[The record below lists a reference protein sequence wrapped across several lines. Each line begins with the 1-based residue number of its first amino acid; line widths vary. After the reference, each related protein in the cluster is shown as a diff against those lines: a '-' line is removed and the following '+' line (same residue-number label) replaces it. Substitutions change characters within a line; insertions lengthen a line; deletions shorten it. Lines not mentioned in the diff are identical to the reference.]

1 MADPLTKVRFKFTSA
16 GDPDTSWRVVRMH
29 VREALSEP
37 YAAEFDLACENL
49 LADPDALLGRDCAA
63 LWFRDDHQRR
73 LQGVVHRVEHLGL
86 KAGHLLCRVHVAP
99 ALLALGQRRDCYIFQ
114 DVTALE
120 AVAVVLAEGFAPW
133 QRTTRID
140 VQRALPTREYF
151 VQYNESDLDFVARLL
166 AEEGV
171 GYYFDHAGDR
181 EEMVLFDANS
191 TCAAIAT
198 MDGAAVCIQGPEGG
212 TAVVETLRDFDP
224 ISTLRSTSSVV
235 RDFNWTQ
242 PSLDL
247 TREAR
252 GVDPNGLDREVYE
265 YPGPLTINSY
275 SNPAYAQEDGAAQS
289 RLRRQQ
295 FAAGERR
302 AAGAGYVTTFTPG
315 FTFDLTGHLNPAT
328 DGTWLVTRAEHFGH
342 APEELTSDTHDDD
355 EGRHERYR
363 NTFEA
368 LPVEVPWR
376 PARSFVR
383 PRIGGV
389 QTATVVGP
397 AGEEIYTD
405 EHGRVKVQFHWDR
418 KGERDESSSLWVR
431 VAQAWAGNGWGFVFV
446 PRIGMEVVVQ
456 FLEGNPDRP
465 LVTGCVYNG
474 ENRPPYPLPDE
485 KTKSTVKSNSTLGGG
500 GYNELRFEDL
510 KGSEEVFLHAQKD
523 FNEVVEHDHST
534 LVHHDQRNTV
544 DNNQT
549 ERVGA
554 NQTMTVGGN
563 RTSHVYGNEKKTVE
577 KDQTDHV
584 VKNRTHTVDLDEKI
598 TVGLNQTT
606 AVGVNRTETVGAN
619 ETVTIGGNETRSI
632 AGNLMTTVGVAELRA
647 IGAMRMTT
655 VGAADATTVGGA
667 WIVTAGGPCLI
678 SSGALVRQSVGGSS
692 TSVRDSKIG
701 ITAPAEVKLTCGSSA
716 ITMTPG
722 KVTITSGA
730 GATITLN
737 GTDVK
742 IEGVNIELQAAANG
756 KFIAGAALD
765 LNGMLTTIIGNPVK
779 INC

>member
-1 MADPLTKVRFKFTSA
+1 MADPLTKVRFKFVSV
-16 GDPDTSWRVVRMH
+16 GDPDTVWRVVRMH
-29 VREALSEP
+29 LREGLSEP
-37 YAAEFDLACENL
+37 YSAEFDLACENL
-49 LADPDALLGRDCAA
+49 LADPDALLGRDCSA
-63 LWFRDDHQRR
+63 WWYRDDHQRR

-99 ALLALGQRRDCYIFQ
+99 ALLALGQRRDCYVFQ
-114 DVTALE
+114 DLTALE

-133 QRTTRID
+133 QRSTRLE

-166 AEEGV
+166 AEEGI

-181 EEMVLFDANS
+181 EVMVLFDANT
-191 TCAAIAT
+191 TCVGVAT
-198 MDGAAVCIQGPEGG
+198 MDGAAVGIEGPEGG
-212 TAVVETLRDFDP
+212 TAAAESVRDFDP

-235 RDFNWTQ
+235 RDFDWTQ

-247 TREAR
+247 TRESR

-265 YPGPLTINSY
+265 YPGPLTIGGY
-275 SNPAYAQEDGAAQS
+275 ADPAYGEEDGAAQS
-289 RLRRQQ
+289 RLRRQLS
-295 FAAGERR
+295 ASRERR

-315 FTFDLTGHLNPAT
+315 FTFDLTGHHNPTA
-328 DGTWLVTRAEHFGH
+328 DGPWLLTRVEHFGH
-342 APEELTSDTHDDD
+342 APEELTSDTHPDAD
-355 EGRHERYR
+355 GRHERYR

-368 LPVEVPWR
+368 LPLDVAWR
-376 PARSFVR
+376 PVRGFVR

-397 AGEEIYTD
+397 AGEEIYTG

-418 KGERDESSSLWVR
+418 VGGRNETSSLWVR
-431 VAQAWAGNGWGFVFV
+431 VAQAWAGNGWGFVFI

-485 KTKSTVKSNSTLGGG
+485 KTKSTIKTDSTLGGG

-544 DNNQT
+544 DHNQT

-554 NQTMTVGGN
+554 NQSMTVGGN

-598 TVGLNQTT
+598 I
-606 AVGVNRTETVGAN
+606 VGVNQFTDVGANRTETVGAN
-619 ETVTIGGNETRSI
+619 ETVTIQGNETRSI
-632 AGNLMTTVGVAELRA
+632 VGNLITTIGGAELRA

-655 VGAADATTVGGA
+655 VTAADATVVGGA
-667 WIVTAGGPCLI
+667 WIVTAGGACLI
-678 SSGALVRQSVGGSS
+678 ASGAVVRQSVGGSS
-692 TSVRDSKIG
+692 TTVRDSKIG
-701 ITAPAEVKLTCGSSA
+701 LTAPSEIKLSCGSSA

-722 KVTITSGA
+722 KVVVTSGG
-730 GATITLN
+730 GATLTLDGAN
-737 GTDVK
+737 VK
-742 IEGVNIELQAAANG
+742 IEGTNIELMAAANG
-756 KFIAGAALD
+756 KFVAGAALD
-765 LNGMLTTIIGNPVK
+765 LNGMLTTIIGSPVK